1 MNLLRKRCIKG
12 KSCGATCIVPHESC
26 LLELPRAAAGLVAK
40 VKDRVKSAPPEVKAA
55 AEPTKETPKQ
65 KTSDDSFQDPPSQA
79 KFDFA
84 AEGAKP
90 GVVEIS
96 VPDSASAESVKINH
110 ADDVLIKKGQI
121 GQYEVAALE
130 RMKDTGF
137 VPELKGVKYDSSGV
151 PRTVPEDVGGHVLER
166 RGQLAMGIAPG
177 KPVEAILGKNK
188 DQDEIIA
195 NKLVLARMEMHL
207 RDIAHN
213 DMHELNVFF
222 DPKNGKLT
230 LIDMGFAQINPKAAL
245 IEALGYHTEMDF
257 PGESLLA
264 RAESLKNFMLAG
276 ITETTFLI

>member
-65 KTSDDSFQDPPSQA
+65 KTSDDSFQDPPSKA

-213 DMHELNVFF
+213 DMHELNG
-222 DPKNGKLT
+222 N
-230 LIDMGFAQINPKAAL
+230 
-245 IEALGYHTEMDF
+245 IEIEVPRQKGSHWNNVSEKEIQSNEMF
-257 PGESLLA
+257 
-264 RAESLKNFMLAG
+264 
-276 ITETTFLI
+276 